1 MSRLARIA
9 IVVSVS
15 LIIPC
20 LAAERVRA
28 ADECCP
34 PLATAD
40 SPIRYFDGNSF
51 SFLSPCPSVSC
62 YPSYAVPN
70 AYPQV
75 STSYYTPGFYSSSYS
90 AKIVPP
96 PYSSNRNPTPW
107 PYYYTPAGDYTPG
120 YYSYYYTPG
129 YFRY

>member
-1 MSRLARIA
+1 MSCFAKVAIA
-9 IVVSVS
+9 VSVS

-20 LAAERVRA
+20 LATVRAQA

-34 PLATAD
+34 PLASAD

-51 SFLSPCPSVSC
+51 SFLAPCPSVSC
-62 YPSYAVPN
+62 YPRYAVPN
-70 AYPQV
+70 AYPIV

-107 PYYYTPAGDYTPG
+107 PYFYAPAGNYTPG